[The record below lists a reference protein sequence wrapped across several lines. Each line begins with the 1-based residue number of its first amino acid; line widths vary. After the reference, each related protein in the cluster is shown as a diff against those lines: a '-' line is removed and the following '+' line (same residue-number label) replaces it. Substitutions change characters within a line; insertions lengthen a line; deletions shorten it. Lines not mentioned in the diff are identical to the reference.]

1 LRLSALKAVKPVAE
15 EDESLANSRKSL
27 KFSTSQS
34 VVRVARML
42 QSLVASMAVE
52 QLGDLRE

>member
-15 EDESLANSRKSL
+15 EDESLVNSRKSL

-42 QSLVASMAVE
+42 QSPVASMAVE
-52 QLGDLRE
+52 LLGDLRE